1 MKIYPF
7 LSSCTKPKSRCIKEL
22 QIKPD
27 TLKLIAEK
35 MGNSLEHMGMGEN
48 FLSRTPMA
56 YALRSRI
63 DKWDIIK
70 LQIFCKAKNTVNRTK
85 WQPTDWKKFFPS
97 PTSNKVLISNI

>member
-1 MKIYPF
+1 
-7 LSSCTKPKSRCIKEL
+7 
-22 QIKPD
+22 
-27 TLKLIAEK
+27 

-85 WQPTDWKKFFPS
+85 WQPTDWEKIFTI
-97 PTSNKVLISNI
+97 PTSNRGLLSNIYKELKKLDFRETNNPIKNQEQS